1 MSNHQCL
8 TEEYLAGYAASANAK
23 QIRETVRESVE
34 ATSYRD
40 RSLTRPVF
48 LGYHEH
54 QRLSADLNNIQNAIA
69 AIPNRLFHGDLTLF
83 ADAVGMNA
91 IQTDAVL
98 RSHRDTPIRLSRA
111 DLCLTPAGFR
121 LIELNVGST
130 LAGFDNCFLN
140 ESMLEQPYIA
150 EFVRRHRLGYID
162 SLAELAHTILV
173 ECKVPTGT
181 RPVMAIADWPE
192 SFLTLEPQLH
202 KSAALLARHGLEPL
216 VCHVGQLRFADGAVW
231 LGERKIDIVYRMWTL
246 PDLMEPAGPGLI
258 YPVLSAVQRGE
269 VQIFAPMETYLYG
282 SKGALAILADES
294 YRPRLTGAER
304 VSVDRLIP
312 WTRMVRPG
320 PVTVAGRR
328 VDLLAYAIARRTDLV
343 LKPSLLFGGI
353 GVVAGWLTDPDEWLQ
368 QVEAAMGGPYVLQ
381 QRVNPNVELFPGEH
395 GLEPWT
401 LIWAQ
406 FNMVRGAA
414 GIWVRAI
421 PGSHPNIVNMT
432 RGATATCCFVET
444 SPDFG

>member
-1 MSNHQCL
+1 
-8 TEEYLAGYAASANAK
+8 
-23 QIRETVRESVE
+23 
-34 ATSYRD
+34 
-40 RSLTRPVF
+40 
-48 LGYHEH
+48 
-54 QRLSADLNNIQNAIA
+54 
-69 AIPNRLFHGDLTLF
+69 
-83 ADAVGMNA
+83 
-91 IQTDAVL
+91 
-98 RSHRDTPIRLSRA
+98 
-111 DLCLTPAGFR
+111 
-121 LIELNVGST
+121 
-130 LAGFDNCFLN
+130 
-140 ESMLEQPYIA
+140 
-150 EFVRRHRLGYID
+150 
-162 SLAELAHTILV
+162 
-173 ECKVPTGT
+173 
-181 RPVMAIADWPE
+181 
-192 SFLTLEPQLH
+192 
-202 KSAALLARHGLEPL
+202 
-216 VCHVGQLRFADGAVW
+216 
-231 LGERKIDIVYRMWTL
+231 
-246 PDLMEPAGPGLI
+246 
-258 YPVLSAVQRGE
+258 
-269 VQIFAPMETYLYG
+269 VQIFAPMESYLYG
-282 SKGALAILADES
+282 SKGALAILTDES